1 LKIFGEEIDNYT
13 DKSAFTSGIL
23 LFNNCNTIKLLFHSI
38 KLDIIN
44 YNTIFYSLLY
54 YIMASTRN
62 KNTPI
67 NYNLE
72 QGAYRS
78 YRQQLLYPN
87 AANGQAYTTQFA
99 GNGLL
104 QGPMPWNTLSHNAAD
119 VESFLFGIGSTNL
132 VSPKQDPTPEINK
145 LNSLNIIDKTP
156 LIMPETHTIPA
167 NQRRMFLN

>member
-1 LKIFGEEIDNYT
+1 
-13 DKSAFTSGIL
+13 
-23 LFNNCNTIKLLFHSI
+23 
-38 KLDIIN
+38 
-44 YNTIFYSLLY
+44 
-54 YIMASTRN
+54 MASTRN

-119 VESFLFGIGSTNL
+119 VESFLFGIDSSNL
-132 VSPKQDPTPEINK
+132 VNPKGPFVPEIAHLSSAHIYEK
-145 LNSLNIIDKTP
+145 QSVYMPDP
-156 LIMPETHTIPA
+156 LVVEKF
-167 NQRRMFLN
+167 QRPLAP